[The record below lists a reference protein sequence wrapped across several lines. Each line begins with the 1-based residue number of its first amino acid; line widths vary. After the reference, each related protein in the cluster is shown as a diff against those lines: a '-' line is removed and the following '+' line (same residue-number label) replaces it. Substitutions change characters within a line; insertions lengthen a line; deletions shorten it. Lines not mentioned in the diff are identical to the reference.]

1 MNGPERIA
9 SKGLGKSNRAHGVK
23 AAALKLWRWSEVVL
37 LLTGIVILAGFGAAR
52 LDSFLS
58 SRAALKIFATLDES
72 SIAVE
77 NTVTAKDEADANELE
92 MPAEPDYA
100 NWDDG
105 RVHAYKQANA
115 KQTTAPLA
123 VLEIAKIHVL
133 APLLDGT
140 DSLTL
145 NRGVGR
151 IKGTAKPGE
160 PGNIGIAGHRDSF
173 FRSLKDIR
181 AGDVIELRT
190 RTSTD
195 NYIVDR
201 LQVVTPRDVSV
212 LQPQSAPA
220 LTLVTCYP
228 FYFIGS
234 APQRFV
240 VTAYLTRH
248 TPVGSTT
255 SEARLNRQP
264 GNSTQEEK

>member
-37 LLTGIVILAGFGAAR
+37 LLAGIVILAGFGAAR
-52 LDSFLS
+52 LDSCLN
-58 SRAALKIFATLDES
+58 SRAALKTFATLDEP
-72 SIAVE
+72 SITAD
-77 NTVTAKDEADANELE
+77 NAATAKDEADADELE
-92 MPAEPDYA
+92 TSAEPDYA

-105 RVHAYKQANA
+105 RVRAFKQANTR
-115 KQTTAPLA
+115 QSTPPLA
-123 VLEIAKIHVL
+123 VLGIPKIHVL
-133 APLLDGT
+133 APLLEGT
-140 DSLTL
+140 DFLTL

-190 RTSTD
+190 RTGTD
-195 NYIVDR
+195 NYVVDR
-201 LQVVTPRDVSV
+201 SQVVTARDVSV

-228 FYFIGS
+228 FYLIGS

-240 VTAYLTRH
+240 VTAYLMHH

-255 SEARLNRQP
+255 SEARLKPQP